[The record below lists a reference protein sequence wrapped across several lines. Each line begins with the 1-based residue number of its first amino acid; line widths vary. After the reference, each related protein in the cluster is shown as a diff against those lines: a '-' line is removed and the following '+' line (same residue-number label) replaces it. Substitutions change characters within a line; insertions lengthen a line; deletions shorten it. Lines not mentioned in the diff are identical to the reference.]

1 MVCNAADTASLA
13 TRFLLVNCVGA
24 ETLVGFREKR
34 CRKTLP
40 VSAPSMTSLLS
51 CSIDYYSDSVLC
63 FDPQKL
69 LSKLS
74 DAFPNVQIDRED
86 LSAKE
91 VAWVTEYT
99 EAQSEMSDDRKTMM
113 QQQIAGKQ
121 RRIGP
126 AYRFQFSDTVTGHV
140 NRYSIIFK
148 TDGDFGEDDAKSIRE
163 FMSTLGAGTISAGTA
178 S

>member
-1 MVCNAADTASLA
+1 
-13 TRFLLVNCVGA
+13 
-24 ETLVGFREKR
+24 
-34 CRKTLP
+34 
-40 VSAPSMTSLLS
+40 MTSLLS
-51 CSIDYYSDSVLC
+51 CSIDYDSDSVLC

-74 DAFPNVQIDRED
+74 DAFPSIEIDRED

-99 EAQSEMSDDRKTMM
+99 QAHTEMTHDLKIMM

-126 AYRFQFSDTVTGHV
+126 AFRFRFSDTVTGHV
-140 NRYSIIFK
+140 NRYSLIFK
-148 TDGDFGEDDAKSIRE
+148 TDGDFGEDDANAIRE
-163 FMSTLGAGTISAGTA
+163 FMATLGAGTISTGST